1 VNVSNL
7 DLSFL
12 IKGFQQAV
20 LNIPET
26 RDLNKKIG
34 YSIYELV
41 ASSFAM
47 MYFQDPSLD
56 YFQQK
61 MKDSMNKSNLES
73 MFGIKNIPKAKRI
86 RTFLDQVDP
95 EYFRSAFTDVL
106 KKIDQTKNLEQF
118 KYKGKFLCPIDG
130 SQYFKT
136 KSESIS
142 CKHCLVKNHRN
153 GTKTFSHS
161 VVLPIIA
168 HPDLPHVLPL
178 FPEEIKNEDG
188 TKKQDCEINASKRL
202 IPKLK
207 QNYPDYEFVILADA
221 LYAKEPFMK
230 LILEHN
236 YDFALV
242 VTEKY
247 NKGFMEEVQRRKN
260 SKRLKSIEFQ
270 KNNKKY
276 KYEWGSEI
284 GFKKYGQT
292 ITLNYMG
299 LTISNIQSGE
309 QTYKNTWITNI
320 DINEDNIHEL
330 VSIARSKWK
339 VENEGFNILKNHNY
353 EMEHNY
359 GHGKENLAFNN
370 FLLTL
375 LAFLYHQA
383 HELGYKQYK
392 DLRVKKQTKKNFWD
406 SLKAA
411 TRSIL
416 FDSWI
421 DLISFLLE
429 PPNEKLKFDPIT
441 RKLIPIPT

>member
-1 VNVSNL
+1 
-7 DLSFL
+7 
-12 IKGFQQAV
+12 
-20 LNIPET
+20 
-26 RDLNKKIG
+26 
-34 YSIYELV
+34 
-41 ASSFAM
+41 
-47 MYFQDPSLD
+47 
-56 YFQQK
+56 
-61 MKDSMNKSNLES
+61 
-73 MFGIKNIPKAKRI
+73 
-86 RTFLDQVDP
+86 
-95 EYFRSAFTDVL
+95 
-106 KKIDQTKNLEQF
+106 
-118 KYKGKFLCPIDG
+118 
-130 SQYFKT
+130 
-136 KSESIS
+136 
-142 CKHCLVKNHRN
+142 
-153 GTKTFSHS
+153 
-161 VVLPIIA
+161 
-168 HPDLPHVLPL
+168 
-178 FPEEIKNEDG
+178 
-188 TKKQDCEINASKRL
+188 
-202 IPKLK
+202 
-207 QNYPDYEFVILADA
+207 
-221 LYAKEPFMK
+221 
-230 LILEHN
+230 
-236 YDFALV
+236 
-242 VTEKY
+242 
-247 NKGFMEEVQRRKN
+247 
-260 SKRLKSIEFQ
+260 
-270 KNNKKY
+270 
-276 KYEWGSEI
+276 
-284 GFKKYGQT
+284 
-292 ITLNYMG
+292 MG

-421 DLISFLLE
+421 DLISLLLE